1 MFKLISLSLRPRKIN
16 NFLLT
21 LVLLYLI
28 SNVFDDFVSVFVIYK
43 VYVDTQNITLLNFE
57 N

>member
-1 MFKLISLSLRPRKIN
+1 MQSLRPRKIN